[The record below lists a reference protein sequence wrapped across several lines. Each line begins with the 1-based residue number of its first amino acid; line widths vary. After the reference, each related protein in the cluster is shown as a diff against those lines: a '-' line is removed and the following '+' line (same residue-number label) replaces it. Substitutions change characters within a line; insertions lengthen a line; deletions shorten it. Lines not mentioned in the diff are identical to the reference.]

1 MSYRT
6 PLSRVTGLGS
16 AKEGTGH
23 FWLQRL
29 TAVANVP
36 LMLFLVWLVISLVG
50 ADRTEMVA
58 TFSNPIITALTILT
72 VVSAAIHMKLGLQV
86 VIEDYVHH
94 EGMKIS
100 LVLLNIFFS
109 YGVAAIAVVSLLK
122 LSFGG

>member
-23 FWLQRL
+23 FWLQRM
-29 TAVANVP
+29 TAVANIP
-36 LMLFLVWLVISLVG
+36 LTLFFVWLVISLIG
-50 ADRTEMVA
+50 ADRAQMLA
-58 TFSNPIITALTILT
+58 TFANPIVAALTILM
-72 VVSAAIHMKLGLQV
+72 VLSAAIHMKLGVQV
-86 VIEDYVHH
+86 VIEDYVHN
-94 EGMKIS
+94 EGLKIA
-100 LVLLNIFFS
+100 LVLANTFFS

>member
-23 FWLQRL
+23 FWLQRM
-29 TAVANVP
+29 TAVANIP
-36 LMLFLVWLVISLVG
+36 LTLFFVWLVISLIG
-50 ADRTEMVA
+50 ADRAQMLA
-58 TFSNPIITALTILT
+58 MFANPIVAALTILM
-72 VVSAAIHMKLGLQV
+72 VLSAAIHMKLGVQV
-86 VIEDYVHH
+86 VIEDYVHN
-94 EGMKIS
+94 EGLKIA
-100 LVLLNIFFS
+100 LVLANTFFS

>member
-23 FWLQRL
+23 FWLQRM
-29 TAVANVP
+29 TAVANIP
-36 LMLFLVWLVISLVG
+36 LTLFFVWLVISLIG
-50 ADRTEMVA
+50 ADRAQMLA
-58 TFSNPIITALTILT
+58 MFANPIVAALTILM
-72 VVSAAIHMKLGLQV
+72 VLSAAIHMKLGVQV
-86 VIEDYVHH
+86 VIEDYVHN
-94 EGMKIS
+94 EVLKIA
-100 LVLLNIFFS
+100 LVLANTFFS